1 MIILLIIGML
11 ISAFSLNASAAITK
25 KSVVQLTTNT
35 EIDSNPTWSPDGDK
49 IAFSSKRAGYF
60 DIWV

>member
-1 MIILLIIGML
+1 ML
-11 ISAFSLNASAAITK
+11 ISAFTLNASAAIINK
-25 KSVVQLTTNT
+25 GVMQLTTNT